1 MDYSKACSI
10 LNLCEKHTYD
20 MRKKAYYKMALKYHP
35 DKYKEDNGEKFKEV
49 KDAFDCLN
57 NNEKINTESLD
68 ENIEYTEL
76 IRIVVKYFS
85 PDQNWDNLFV
95 DTSVT
100 GIFKDCS
107 RLSVEIFKKLSKE
120 RSIQVYKF
128 LNDYGLVDKELLDRY
143 KAILQRKCLGDNI
156 ILLNPDLDDLFNDS
170 IYKLM
175 FEEKEYYI
183 PLWHHELHFSLHDK
197 DLIVQCDPEIP
208 KNCWIDDRN
217 NIYFLSKIN
226 ITDLFHDGYYEVTIC
241 KNKKIK
247 IMSHELKITKE
258 KQVIIKR
265 NEGILKI
272 NDTHTYDTTLRG
284 DIYLE
289 CILVDPYSKS
299 N

>member
-1 MDYSKACSI
+1 MDYKKACSV
-10 LNLCEKHTYD
+10 LNLSEKHLYD
-20 MRKKAYYKMALKYHP
+20 TRKRAYYKMALKYHP

-49 KDAFDCLN
+49 KNAFDYLN
-57 NNEKINTESLD
+57 SNEEKKSESFD
-68 ENIEYTEL
+68 ENIKYTEL

-85 PDQNWDNLFV
+85 PNQNWDNLFL
-95 DTSVT
+95 DTSIT

-107 RLSVEIFKKLSKE
+107 RLSIEIFRKLSKE
-120 RSIQVYKF
+120 RAIQVYDF
-128 LNDYGLVDKELLDRY
+128 LYNCSLVDKELLERY
-143 KAILQRKCLGDNI
+143 KIILKKKCETDNI
-156 ILLNPDLDDLFNDS
+156 ILLNPDLDDLFNDN
-170 IYKLM
+170 IYKLT

-183 PLWHHELHFSLHDK
+183 PLWHHELHFSLHEK
-197 DLIVQCDPEIP
+197 DLIIKCDPEIP

-226 ITDLFHDGYYEVTIC
+226 INDLFEEGYCDITIC
-241 KNKKIK
+241 KNKTIK

-272 NDTHTYDTTLRG
+272 NDTHTYDTTIRG

-289 CILVDPYSKS
+289 CILENRKPS
-299 N
+299 

>member
-1 MDYSKACSI
+1 MDYKKACSV
-10 LNLCEKHTYD
+10 LNLSEKHLYD
-20 MRKKAYYKMALKYHP
+20 TRKRAYYKMALKYHP

-49 KDAFDCLN
+49 KNAFDYLN
-57 NNEKINTESLD
+57 SNEEKKSESFD
-68 ENIEYTEL
+68 ENIKYTEL

-85 PDQNWDNLFV
+85 PNQNWDNLFL
-95 DTSVT
+95 DTSIT

-107 RLSVEIFKKLSKE
+107 RLSIEIFRKLSKE
-120 RSIQVYKF
+120 RAIQVYDF
-128 LNDYGLVDKELLDRY
+128 LYNCSLVDKELLERY
-143 KAILQRKCLGDNI
+143 KIILKKKCETDNI
-156 ILLNPDLDDLFNDS
+156 ILLNPDIDDLFNDN
-170 IYKLM
+170 IYKLT

-183 PLWHHELHFSLHDK
+183 PLWHHELHFSLHEK
-197 DLIVQCDPEIP
+197 DLIIKCDPEIP

-226 ITDLFHDGYYEVTIC
+226 INDLFEEGYCDITLC
-241 KNKKIK
+241 KNKTIK

-272 NDTHTYDTTLRG
+272 NDTHTYDTTIRG

-289 CILVDPYSKS
+289 CILENRKPS
-299 N
+299 

>member
-1 MDYSKACSI
+1 MDYMKACSV
-10 LNLCEKHTYD
+10 LNLSEKHLYD
-20 MRKKAYYKMALKYHP
+20 TRKRAYYKMALKYHP

-49 KDAFDCLN
+49 KNAFDYLN
-57 NNEKINTESLD
+57 NNEKKKSESFD
-68 ENIEYTEL
+68 ENIKYTEL

-85 PDQNWDNLFV
+85 PNQNWDNLFL
-95 DTSVT
+95 DTSIT

-107 RLSVEIFKKLSKE
+107 RLSIEIFRKLSKE
-120 RSIQVYKF
+120 RAIQVYDF
-128 LNDYGLVDKELLDRY
+128 LYNCSLVDKELLQRY
-143 KAILQRKCLGDNI
+143 KTILQKKCETDNI
-156 ILLNPDLDDLFNDS
+156 ILLNPDLDDLFNDN
-170 IYKLM
+170 IYKLT

-197 DLIVQCDPEIP
+197 DLIIKCDPEIP

-226 ITDLFHDGYYEVTIC
+226 INDLFEQGYCDITIC
-241 KNKKIK
+241 KNKTIK

-272 NDTHTYDTTLRG
+272 NDTHTYDTTIRG

-289 CILVDPYSKS
+289 CILENNKTT
-299 N
+299 

>member
-1 MDYSKACSI
+1 MDYMKACSV
-10 LNLCEKHTYD
+10 LNLSEKHLYD
-20 MRKKAYYKMALKYHP
+20 TRKRAYYKMALKYHP

-49 KDAFDCLN
+49 KNAFDYLN
-57 NNEKINTESLD
+57 NNEKKKSESFD
-68 ENIEYTEL
+68 ENIKYTEL

-85 PDQNWDNLFV
+85 PNQNWDNLFL
-95 DTSVT
+95 DTSIT

-107 RLSVEIFKKLSKE
+107 RLSIELFRKLSKE
-120 RSIQVYKF
+120 RAIQVYDF
-128 LNDYGLVDKELLDRY
+128 LYNCSLVDKELLQRY
-143 KAILQRKCLGDNI
+143 KTILQKKCETDNI
-156 ILLNPDLDDLFNDS
+156 ILLNPDLDDLFNDN
-170 IYKLM
+170 IYKLT

-197 DLIVQCDPEIP
+197 DLIIKCDPEIP

-226 ITDLFHDGYYEVTIC
+226 INDLFEQGYCDITIC
-241 KNKKIK
+241 KNKTIK

-272 NDTHTYDTTLRG
+272 NDTHTYDTTIRG

-289 CILVDPYSKS
+289 CILENNKTT
-299 N
+299 

>member
-1 MDYSKACSI
+1 MDYKKACSV
-10 LNLCEKHTYD
+10 LNLSEKHLYD
-20 MRKKAYYKMALKYHP
+20 TRKRAYYKMALKYHP

-49 KDAFDCLN
+49 KNAFDYLN
-57 NNEKINTESLD
+57 SNEEKKSESFD
-68 ENIEYTEL
+68 ENIKYTEL

-85 PDQNWDNLFV
+85 PNQNWDNLFL
-95 DTSVT
+95 DTSIT

-107 RLSVEIFKKLSKE
+107 RLSIEIFRKLSKE
-120 RSIQVYKF
+120 RAIQVYDF
-128 LNDYGLVDKELLDRY
+128 LYNCSLVDKELLERY
-143 KAILQRKCLGDNI
+143 KIILQKKCETDNI
-156 ILLNPDLDDLFNDS
+156 ILLNPDLDDLFNDN
-170 IYKLM
+170 IYKLT

-197 DLIVQCDPEIP
+197 DLIIKCDPEIP

-226 ITDLFHDGYYEVTIC
+226 INDLFEEGYCDIRIC
-241 KNKKIK
+241 KNKTIK

-272 NDTHTYDTTLRG
+272 NDTHTYDTTIRG

-289 CILVDPYSKS
+289 CILENRKPS
-299 N
+299 

>member
-1 MDYSKACSI
+1 MDYKKACSV
-10 LNLCEKHTYD
+10 LNLSEKHLYD
-20 MRKKAYYKMALKYHP
+20 TRKRAYYKMALKYHP

-49 KDAFDCLN
+49 KNAFDYLN
-57 NNEKINTESLD
+57 SNEEKKSESFD
-68 ENIEYTEL
+68 ENIKYTEL

-85 PDQNWDNLFV
+85 PNKNWDNLFL
-95 DTSVT
+95 DTSIT

-107 RLSVEIFKKLSKE
+107 RLSIEIFRKLSKE
-120 RSIQVYKF
+120 RAIQVYDF
-128 LNDYGLVDKELLDRY
+128 LYNCSLVDKELLERY
-143 KAILQRKCLGDNI
+143 KIILQKKCETDNI
-156 ILLNPDLDDLFNDS
+156 ILLNPDLDDLFNDN
-170 IYKLM
+170 IYKLT

-183 PLWHHELHFSLHDK
+183 PLWHHELHFSLHEK
-197 DLIVQCDPEIP
+197 DLIIKCDPEIP

-226 ITDLFHDGYYEVTIC
+226 INDLFEEGYCDITIC
-241 KNKKIK
+241 KNKTIK

-272 NDTHTYDTTLRG
+272 NDTHTYDTTIRG

-289 CILVDPYSKS
+289 CILENRKS
-299 N
+299 S

>member
-1 MDYSKACSI
+1 MDYKKACSL
-10 LNLCEKHTYD
+10 LNLSETHLYD
-20 MRKKAYYKMALKYHP
+20 TRKRAYYKMALKYHP

-49 KDAFDCLN
+49 KNAFDYLN
-57 NNEKINTESLD
+57 SNEEKKSESFD
-68 ENIEYTEL
+68 ENIKYTEL

-85 PDQNWDNLFV
+85 PNQNWDNLFL
-95 DTSVT
+95 DTSIT

-107 RLSVEIFKKLSKE
+107 RLSIEIFRKLSKE
-120 RSIQVYKF
+120 RAIQVYDF
-128 LNDYGLVDKELLDRY
+128 LYNCSLVDKELLERY
-143 KAILQRKCLGDNI
+143 KIILQKKCETDNI
-156 ILLNPDLDDLFNDS
+156 ILLNPDLDDLFNDN
-170 IYKLM
+170 IYKLT

-183 PLWHHELHFSLHDK
+183 PLWHHELHFSLHEK
-197 DLIVQCDPEIP
+197 DLIIKCDPEIP

-226 ITDLFHDGYYEVTIC
+226 INDLFEEGYCDITLC
-241 KNKKIK
+241 KNKTIK

-272 NDTHTYDTTLRG
+272 NDTHTYDTTIRG

-289 CILVDPYSKS
+289 CILENRKS
-299 N
+299 S

>member
-1 MDYSKACSI
+1 MDYKKACSV
-10 LNLCEKHTYD
+10 LNLSEKHLYD
-20 MRKKAYYKMALKYHP
+20 TRKRAYYKMALKYHP

-49 KDAFDCLN
+49 KNAFDYLN
-57 NNEKINTESLD
+57 SNEEKKSESFD
-68 ENIEYTEL
+68 ENIKYTEL

-85 PDQNWDNLFV
+85 PNQNWDNLFL
-95 DTSVT
+95 DTSIT

-107 RLSVEIFKKLSKE
+107 RLSIEIFRKLSKE
-120 RSIQVYKF
+120 RAIQVYDF
-128 LNDYGLVDKELLDRY
+128 LYNCSLVDKELLERY
-143 KAILQRKCLGDNI
+143 KIILKKKCETDNI
-156 ILLNPDLDDLFNDS
+156 ILLNPDLDDLFNDN
-170 IYKLM
+170 IYKLT

-183 PLWHHELHFSLHDK
+183 PLWHHELHFSLHEK
-197 DLIVQCDPEIP
+197 DLIIKCDPEIP

-226 ITDLFHDGYYEVTIC
+226 INDLVEDGYCDITIC
-241 KNKKIK
+241 KNKTIK

-272 NDTHTYDTTLRG
+272 NDTHTYDTTIRG

-289 CILVDPYSKS
+289 CILENRKPS
-299 N
+299 

>member
-1 MDYSKACSI
+1 MDYMKACSV
-10 LNLCEKHTYD
+10 LNLSEKHLYD
-20 MRKKAYYKMALKYHP
+20 TRKRAYYKMALKYHP

-49 KDAFDCLN
+49 KNAFDYLN
-57 NNEKINTESLD
+57 NNEKKKSESFD
-68 ENIEYTEL
+68 ENIKYTEL

-85 PDQNWDNLFV
+85 PNQNWDNLFL
-95 DTSVT
+95 DTSIT

-107 RLSVEIFKKLSKE
+107 RLSIEIFRKLSKE
-120 RSIQVYKF
+120 RAIQVYDF
-128 LNDYGLVDKELLDRY
+128 LYNCSLVDKELLERY
-143 KAILQRKCLGDNI
+143 KTILQKKCETDNI
-156 ILLNPDLDDLFNDS
+156 ILLNPDLDDLFNDN
-170 IYKLM
+170 IYKLT

-197 DLIVQCDPEIP
+197 DLIIKCDPEIP

-226 ITDLFHDGYYEVTIC
+226 INDLFEQGYCDIIIC
-241 KNKKIK
+241 KNKTIK

-272 NDTHTYDTTLRG
+272 NDTHTYDTTIRG

-289 CILVDPYSKS
+289 CILENNKTT
-299 N
+299 

>member
-1 MDYSKACSI
+1 M
-10 LNLCEKHTYD
+10 
-20 MRKKAYYKMALKYHP
+20 
-35 DKYKEDNGEKFKEV
+35 F
-49 KDAFDCLN
+49 
-57 NNEKINTESLD
+57 
-68 ENIEYTEL
+68 
-76 IRIVVKYFS
+76 VKYFS
-85 PDQNWDNLFV
+85 PEQNWDNLFV
-95 DTSVT
+95 DTSIT

-128 LNDYGLVDKELLDRY
+128 LNNYGLVDKELLERY
-143 KAILQRKCLGDNI
+143 KAILQKKCLGDNI
-156 ILLNPDLDDLFNDS
+156 ILLNPDLDDLFNDN

-175 FEEKEYYI
+175 FDEKEYYI
-183 PLWHHELHFSLHDK
+183 PLWHHELHFSLQDK
-197 DLIVQCDPEIP
+197 DLIIQCDPEIP

-226 ITDLFHDGYYEVTIC
+226 INDLFENGYYEVNIC
-241 KNKKIK
+241 DSKKIK
-247 IMSHELKITKE
+247 IMSNELRITKE

-289 CILVDPYSKS
+289 CILE
-299 N
+299 NGFI